1 MFLCDPALRKP
12 WSRCVALSGKSG
24 KKGVEGGFAMKKTS
38 DDYLKI
44 VEWSEEDRCYVGM
57 APGLII
63 GGVHGRNQKKVFG
76 ELCEAVEEA
85 IQILQKEGRPLP
97 TATANKKYSGK
108 IALRI
113 PPPLHKTLA
122 MKAFQEGE
130 SLNKLIQYE
139 LEEAI

>member
-1 MFLCDPALRKP
+1 
-12 WSRCVALSGKSG
+12 
-24 KKGVEGGFAMKKTS
+24 MKKPS

-44 VEWSEEDRCYVGM
+44 VEWSEDDQCYVGM

-63 GGVHGRNQKKVFG
+63 GGVHGESQKKVFY

-97 TATANKKYSGK
+97 VATANKDYSGK

-113 PPPLHKTLA
+113 PSQLHKTLA
-122 MKAFQEGE
+122 AKAFQAGE
-130 SLNKLIQYE
+130 SVNKLIQHK
-139 LEEAI
+139 LETAV

>member
-1 MFLCDPALRKP
+1 
-12 WSRCVALSGKSG
+12 
-24 KKGVEGGFAMKKTS
+24 MKKPS

-44 VEWSEEDRCYVGM
+44 VEWSEDDQCYVGM

-63 GGVHGRNQKKVFG
+63 GGVHGESQKKVFY

-97 TATANKKYSGK
+97 AATTNKDYSGK

-113 PPPLHKTLA
+113 PSQLHKTLA
-122 MKAFQEGE
+122 AKAFQAGE
-130 SLNKLIQYE
+130 SVNKLIQHK
-139 LEEAI
+139 LEIAV

>member
-1 MFLCDPALRKP
+1 
-12 WSRCVALSGKSG
+12 
-24 KKGVEGGFAMKKTS
+24 MKKAS

-63 GGVHGRNQKKVFG
+63 GGVHGRNQKKVFD

-85 IQILQKEGRPLP
+85 IQILQKEGSPLP
-97 TATANKKYSGK
+97 AATANKKYSGK

-122 MKAFQEGE
+122 IKAFQEGE
-130 SLNKLIQYE
+130 SVNKLIQHE

>member
-1 MFLCDPALRKP
+1 
-12 WSRCVALSGKSG
+12 
-24 KKGVEGGFAMKKTS
+24 MKKNS

-44 VEWSEEDRCYVGM
+44 VEWSEKDHCYVGT

-63 GGVHGRNQKKVFG
+63 GGVHGKSQKKVFD

-97 TATANKKYSGK
+97 AATANKKYSGK

-113 PPPLHKTLA
+113 PPQLHKTLA
-122 MKAFQEGE
+122 MKAFQDGE
-130 SLNKLIQYE
+130 SVNKLIQHE

>member
-1 MFLCDPALRKP
+1 
-12 WSRCVALSGKSG
+12 
-24 KKGVEGGFAMKKTS
+24 MKKNS

-44 VEWSEEDRCYVGM
+44 VEWSEADHCYVGM

-63 GGVHGRNQKKVFG
+63 GGVHGKSQKKVFD

-85 IQILQKEGRPLP
+85 IQILRKEGRPLP
-97 TATANKKYSGK
+97 AATANKKYSGK

-113 PPPLHKTLA
+113 PPQLHKTLA
-122 MKAFQEGE
+122 MKAFQDGE
-130 SLNKLIQYE
+130 SVNKLIQHE

>member
-1 MFLCDPALRKP
+1 
-12 WSRCVALSGKSG
+12 
-24 KKGVEGGFAMKKTS
+24 MKKTS

-63 GGVHGRNQKKVFG
+63 GGVHGRNQKKVFD

-97 TATANKKYSGK
+97 AATANKKYSGK

-113 PPPLHKTLA
+113 PPPLHKSLA
-122 MKAFQEGE
+122 MKALQEGE
-130 SLNKLIQYE
+130 SVNKLIQHE

>member
-1 MFLCDPALRKP
+1 
-12 WSRCVALSGKSG
+12 
-24 KKGVEGGFAMKKTS
+24 MKKNS

-44 VEWSEEDRCYVGM
+44 VEWSEDDHCYVGT

-63 GGVHGRNQKKVFG
+63 GGVHGKSQKKVFG

-85 IQILQKEGRPLP
+85 IQLLQKEGRPLP
-97 TATANKKYSGK
+97 AAMANKKYSGK

-113 PPPLHKTLA
+113 PPQLHKTLA
-122 MKAFQEGE
+122 MKAFQDGE
-130 SLNKLIQYE
+130 SVNKLIQHE

>member
-1 MFLCDPALRKP
+1 
-12 WSRCVALSGKSG
+12 
-24 KKGVEGGFAMKKTS
+24 MKKTS

-44 VEWSEEDRCYVGM
+44 VEWSEEDHCYVGM

-63 GGVHGRNQKKVFG
+63 GGVHGRNQRKVFD

-97 TATANKKYSGK
+97 AATANKKYSGK

-130 SLNKLIQYE
+130 SVNKLIQYE